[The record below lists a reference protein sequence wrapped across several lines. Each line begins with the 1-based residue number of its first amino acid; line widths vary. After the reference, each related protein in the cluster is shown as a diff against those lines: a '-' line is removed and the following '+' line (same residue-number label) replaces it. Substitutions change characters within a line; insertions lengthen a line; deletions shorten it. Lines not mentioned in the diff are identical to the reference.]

1 MIPNFA
7 IDQNL
12 KVEFLVPDAE
22 GTTFIL
28 GISELGGTDTL
39 GGFGEFVI
47 NVSLLG
53 GDDVLAPSSGLKWQ
67 DSTCSVARANI
78 SVGGQLQ
85 DSVFFQPEPATANL
99 TLQSFDLDP
108 TVNKNI
114 RASTKFRVRL
124 EDDEIDRILFQGFI
138 DTINVTYYPQGPN
151 LIQITGFD
159 AYKSLVNSRFAV
171 WDTTSFGSSISD
183 DETWEL
189 IGIYSGLGLSP
200 ESVHLGGRIPT
211 VNETNVQVSSV
222 VNDALTVGNGLV
234 WLNQDT
240 EELYVIHR
248 PGAIARTYSPG
259 ETVNTNR
266 VIFSTV
272 ASNAPSWILDG
283 SGQNTGWFSGR
294 PYPSTLALRRRRTS
308 AGTGTQAS
316 IKMRAVEPMPIVE
329 QGKTYTFSCYV
340 FCQYNTD
347 VNLEITFF
355 DDSGNLLSTVTD
367 TASLLPA
374 NTTQRR
380 SITALAPAT
389 AARAIGG
396 LFYTQVNTEL
406 LQFFEFSSPM
416 LEEGSTPTNY
426 FDGNTMPDT
435 GPGFTYQWTGTPQR
449 SSSVKKTLVLDPIT
463 GYYVIGNNHGDDL
476 HLCMSEINVFSDADA
491 VYNSLTVS
499 LTSDPATFVTRQDQ
513 DSIDLYGE
521 SAIDIAINTTSL
533 AELDNWADRV
543 FNHKSANQVNMVQT
557 PAIDRLGTLTE
568 AAVFT
573 PGMTVGV
580 SYTKDQLNIVGF
592 YTIIKVSHRIDV
604 DNWFTTLEL
613 WKEA

>member
-39 GGFGEFVI
+39 GGVGEFVI

-67 DSTCSVARANI
+67 EVTCSVASANI

-85 DSVFFQPEPATANL
+85 DSIFFQPEPATANL

-171 WDTTSFGSSISD
+171 WDTTSFGTHIHV

-189 IGIYSGLGLSP
+189 IGLYSGLGLSP
-200 ESVHLGGRIPT
+200 KSVHLGGQIPV

-234 WLNQDT
+234 WLDQDT

-248 PGAIARTYSPG
+248 TGAQEPTESTY
-259 ETVNTNR
+259 
-266 VIFSTV
+266 I
-272 ASNAPSWILDG
+272 
-283 SGQNTGWFSGR
+283 
-294 PYPSTLALRRRRTS
+294 
-308 AGTGTQAS
+308 
-316 IKMRAVEPMPIVE
+316 
-329 QGKTYTFSCYV
+329 
-340 FCQYNTD
+340 
-347 VNLEITFF
+347 
-355 DDSGNLLSTVTD
+355 
-367 TASLLPA
+367 
-374 NTTQRR
+374 
-380 SITALAPAT
+380 
-389 AARAIGG
+389 
-396 LFYTQVNTEL
+396 
-406 LQFFEFSSPM
+406 
-416 LEEGSTPTNY
+416 
-426 FDGNTMPDT
+426 
-435 GPGFTYQWTGTPQR
+435 
-449 SSSVKKTLVLDPIT
+449 
-463 GYYVIGNNHGDDL
+463 IGNNHGDDY

-499 LTSDPATFVTRQDQ
+499 LTSDPATFVTRKDQ

-521 SAIDIAINTTSL
+521 SAIDIAINTTNSTQ
-533 AELDNWADRV
+533 LDNWADRV
-543 FNHKSANQVNMVQT
+543 FNHRSANQVNMVQT